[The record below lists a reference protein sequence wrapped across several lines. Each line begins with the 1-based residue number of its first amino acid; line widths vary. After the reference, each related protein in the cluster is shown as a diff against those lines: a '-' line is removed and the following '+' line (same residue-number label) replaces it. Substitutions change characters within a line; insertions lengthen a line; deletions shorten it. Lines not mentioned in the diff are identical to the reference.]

1 MIDLSN
7 LPFKPESLVYFAH
20 EQGVKRGVV
29 KSITCVYNKHA
40 VVWLWQVE
48 ETLRGDKIMHEVQL
62 NNLAISWE
70 GMEDRL
76 GLIYSFRQH
85 METEKKEGAED
96 GIF

>member
-1 MIDLSN
+1 
-7 LPFKPESLVYFAH
+7 
-20 EQGVKRGVV
+20 
-29 KSITCVYNKHA
+29 
-40 VVWLWQVE
+40 
-48 ETLRGDKIMHEVQL
+48 MHEVQL

-85 METEKKEGAED
+85 METEEKEVAED